1 MFSFSAQFRL
11 SFDDPLCFAM
21 RNDSIGTAHE
31 PLLPLQRW
39 IQHTQAEL
47 RQVRSDLQHRIEEEH
62 AIRRIQQAQL
72 DSLQVQLRD
81 YGQQQSEISDQVA
94 ELANAIAEL
103 YQQVNLLRQTVNQT
117 MNDVLRHF
125 DSPPV
130 FNLTQSTATQPNTD
144 LVDEDEFHPS

>member
-1 MFSFSAQFRL
+1 
-11 SFDDPLCFAM
+11 M
-21 RNDSIGTAHE
+21 RHDTIGTAHE

-39 IQHTQAEL
+39 NQYTQAEL
-47 RQVRSDLQHRIEEEH
+47 RQVRSDLQHRIEEEQ

-81 YGQQQSEISDQVA
+81 YGQQQSEISEQVA

-103 YQQVNLLRQTVNQT
+103 YQQINLLRQTVNHT
-117 MNDVLRHF
+117 MQDVLRHF

-130 FNLTQSTATQPNTD
+130 INITQSTNTQPNID
-144 LVDEDEFHPS
+144 LVDADTSHPS

>member
-1 MFSFSAQFRL
+1 MIRFASPCGMIPSVQLMSHSFHSKGGSSTPR
-11 SFDDPLCFAM
+11 P
-21 RNDSIGTAHE
+21 NI
-31 PLLPLQRW
+31 
-39 IQHTQAEL
+39 
-47 RQVRSDLQHRIEEEH
+47 QHRIEEEH

-81 YGQQQSEISDQVA
+81 YGQQQSETSDQIA

-130 FNLTQSTATQPNTD
+130 INLTQSTATQP
-144 LVDEDEFHPS
+144 EFHPS

>member
-1 MFSFSAQFRL
+1 MHPSFTPYSLSAQFRL
-11 SFDDPLCFAM
+11 SFVDLFCFAM
-21 RNDSIGTAHE
+21 RNDSIGTAYE

-39 IQHTQAEL
+39 IQYTQAEL

-81 YGQQQSEISDQVA
+81 YGQQPSEISDQIA

-130 FNLTQSTATQPNTD
+130 INLTQSRATQP
-144 LVDEDEFHPS
+144 EFHPS